1 MTTPR
6 DSVIIE
12 RRVRCDPDG
21 LISYHYQKGGK
32 DHRRV
37 VARLHDGQVL
47 FMDPATKIEYVI
59 GVATQLD
66 GMLILILPL

>member
-1 MTTPR
+1 M
-6 DSVIIE
+6 
-12 RRVRCDPDG
+12 
-21 LISYHYQKGGK
+21 
-32 DHRRV
+32 